1 MMRFQ
6 IASDLHLEML
16 YRFADYR
23 VIEPVPNADALI
35 LAGDIHSHTH
45 AIKAFSGWPMPIY
58 YVHGNH
64 ETYSAHYYGV
74 TAEIARV
81 AAGSNIHYLERNAV
95 PLGGLRILGACL
107 WTDYELDG
115 NAIAAMREAER
126 CLRDHSTIRV
136 GDGGY
141 FTPAIARAEHMKS
154 RSWLQQQLAL
164 PFDGKTVVVTHHG
177 PHPRSVHPRYAG
189 DLLNAAFV
197 SDLTPLVQQA
207 DLWVHGH
214 VHDSFDY
221 TVGKCRLIAN
231 PRGYAPNRQYAQS
244 VDKLEW
250 ENPTFNAE
258 LVVEV

>member
-1 MMRFQ
+1 MRFQ

-23 VIEPVPNADALI
+23 VIEAAPDADALI

-45 AIKAFSGWPMPIY
+45 AIKAFADWPVPVY

-64 ETYSAHYYGV
+64 EGYSAHYYGV
-74 TAEIARV
+74 TTEIAR
-81 AAGSNIHYLERNAV
+81 AATGTNVHYLERNAV
-95 PLGGLRILGACL
+95 RVGGLRILGTCL
-107 WTDYELDG
+107 WTDYGLDG
-115 NAIAAMREAER
+115 HAPAAMREAQR
-126 CLRDHSTIRV
+126 CLRDHSSIRV

-154 RSWLQQQLAL
+154 RAWLREQLAL
-164 PFDGKTVVVTHHG
+164 PFNGKTIVVTHHG
-177 PHPRSVHPRYAG
+177 PHPQSVHPRYVG

-197 SDLTPLVQQA
+197 SDLTSLVEQA

-221 TVGKCRLIAN
+221 KVGKCRVVAN
-231 PRGYAPNRQYAQS
+231 PRGYARNRHYAES
-244 VDKLEW
+244 PDTLEW
-250 ENPTFNAE
+250 ENLTFNGA